1 MKLSSFPQLYR
12 NMNRWTEILTVL
24 SKYGLADWI
33 QQLNL
38 DFAKG
43 LLKARDGEV
52 LSRYSREAR
61 IRMALQ
67 DLGPTFIKLGQ
78 ILSTRPDV
86 VGVELAEE
94 LKRLQADVPA
104 DPPEV
109 AREIIEAEL
118 SQPIGE
124 IFSEFEDQAIASA
137 SIGQVHLARMRTG
150 ETVVVKVQHA
160 GIEKIVAED
169 LEILA
174 GIAALA
180 ERLPEF
186 KDYRPTATV
195 AEFQRALRRE
205 LDFGREERNMTQF
218 DAQFEGDETIRIP
231 KVYPELCTP
240 RVLTMEYLDGIKLT
254 QKDHLI
260 AAGIDV
266 CEVARR
272 GAEVYVHMIFDT
284 GFYHADPH
292 PGNLLV
298 LPGDVIGLLDFGMVG
313 RIDDRLREDI
323 EDLMV
328 GLTGG
333 DADLLTITIM
343 RLGSVPSGMDE
354 TGLRRDIG
362 DFISEYANQNLE
374 DLNFGDA
381 MNDMFEIIRR
391 YRIGLP
397 PQVTMLLKTM
407 VILDGTANM
416 LNPSFSLMDLLKN
429 HRRRIMMRRLSPARR
444 VRKFMKLYSDLERL
458 VEVLPRRV
466 GEILE
471 QVRVGKFDIHLDHR
485 RLGPTVNR
493 LVMGIMASALFLGS
507 SQMLSM
513 KVPPVLFREELWL
526 GLKDLSIL
534 GLIGMVFSLG
544 LGARLILA
552 INKSGHLDREEK

>member
-1 MKLSSFPQLYR
+1 MKLSSIPQLYR

-52 LSRYSREAR
+52 LSRYTREAR

-109 AREIIEAEL
+109 ARQIIEAEL
-118 SQPIGE
+118 SQPISE
-124 IFSEFEDQAIASA
+124 IFSEFGDKAIASA

-150 ETVVVKVQHA
+150 ESVVVKVQHA

-180 ERLPEF
+180 ERIPEF

-254 QKDHLI
+254 QKDHLV

-343 RLGSVPSGMDE
+343 RLGSVPSGLDE

-374 DLNFGDA
+374 ELNFGDA
-381 MNDMFEIIRR
+381 MNDMFEVIRR

-416 LNPSFSLMDLLKN
+416 LNPSFSLMDLLKH
-429 HRRRIMMRRLSPARR
+429 HRRRIIMRRLSPARR
-444 VRKFMKLYSDLERL
+444 VRKFWKLYSDLERL

-534 GLIGMVFSLG
+534 GLMGMVFSLA

>member
-1 MKLSSFPQLYR
+1 MKLSSIPQLYR

-86 VGVELAEE
+86 VGVALAEE

-109 AREIIEAEL
+109 ARQIIEAEL
-118 SQPIGE
+118 SQPLSE

-180 ERLPEF
+180 ERIPEF

-254 QKDHLI
+254 QKDHLV

-362 DFISEYANQNLE
+362 DFISEYASQSLE

-429 HRRRIMMRRLSPARR
+429 HRRRIIMRRLSPARR

-507 SQMLSM
+507 SLMLSM
-513 KVPPVLFREELWL
+513 QVPPVLFQEELWL

-534 GLIGMVFSLG
+534 GLMGMVFSLA

-552 INKSGHLDREEK
+552 INKSGHLDREEN